1 MRYIHDWGVETE
13 HHYAAINHEKIL
25 KSQEHYSD

>member
-1 MRYIHDWGVETE
+1 MRYIHEWGVETE

-25 KSQEHYSD
+25 KDFLLN